1 MVQTVF
7 SCYTFLMRSRDT
19 YTFTIVPWKF
29 LFLLAIPFM
38 AYRLGAWM
46 GVSRSTFY
54 IFATNFLSV
63 FIEAAP
69 FLLIGTIV
77 SGLMEVFV
85 KPEWLTRLIPRN
97 RLAASIVGAFMG
109 FLFPVCEC
117 GVVPVVRQLLRKG
130 VPLSVGITFLLAA
143 PVMNP
148 VVLASTYMAF
158 GFGPVLIGRFIISA
172 FVAIIVGLLLSR
184 QERAQ
189 RVPFSAKPTIQMPQ
203 GNRKAQPASLSAR
216 LHKALCHAGDEFFE
230 MGFYLII
237 GSLIASV
244 LQTGIPSGFF
254 FTLAQGT
261 VISVL
266 IMQLLAFI
274 LSICSTVD
282 AFVALA
288 YAGTFTTGSILAFL
302 TFGPM
307 VDIKSTLMF
316 STIFSRKKVI
326 ALILLPLIFTM
337 VTGILVNILGI
348 S

>member
-1 MVQTVF
+1 M
-7 SCYTFLMRSRDT
+7 MRPRDT
-19 YTFTIVPWKF
+19 YTITVVPWK
-29 LFLLAIPFM
+29 LVLLIAIPVV
-38 AYRLGAWM
+38 AYKLGAWM
-46 GVSRSTFY
+46 QISRSTVY
-54 IFATNFLSV
+54 IFSTNFLSV

-69 FLLIGTIV
+69 FLLIGTLV

-85 KPEWLTRLIPRN
+85 KPAWIVRVIPRTP
-97 RLAASIVGAFMG
+97 LAGSLVGAFLG

-130 VPLSVGITFLLAA
+130 VPPSVGVTFLLAA

-158 GFGPVLIGRFIISA
+158 GFGTVLIGRFVITA
-172 FVAIIVGLLLSR
+172 LVAVTVGLLLSR
-184 QERAQ
+184 RERM
-189 RVPFSAKPTIQMPQ
+189 PFAPKKVREDEPESTQS
-203 GNRKAQPASLSAR
+203 QPLSTR
-216 LHKALCHAGDEFFE
+216 FHKALCHAGDEFFE

-237 GSLIASV
+237 GSLIASA

-254 FTLAQGT
+254 FTLAQGS

-316 STIFSRKKVI
+316 LTVFSRRKVL
-326 ALILLPLIFTM
+326 ALILLPLFFTM
-337 VTGILVNILGI
+337 AAGVLINMLGI